1 MRTSSGE
8 GKYVKPYR
16 ESSTVNVADRMQIF
30 SNGFLKSSIH
40 RVVAPPSDQ
49 AHLDRL
55 GILYF
60 VGPGDYVKLRG
71 AKSAVLKREGM
82 LASEDGAGESTAKE
96 RILRRVVANISSKEI
111 EIEREDLNK
120 VGDSLS
126 PVYN

>member
-1 MRTSSGE
+1 
-8 GKYVKPYR
+8 
-16 ESSTVNVADRMQIF
+16 
-30 SNGFLKSSIH
+30 
-40 RVVAPPSDQ
+40 
-49 AHLDRL
+49 
-55 GILYF
+55 LYF

>member
-1 MRTSSGE
+1 VRTPSGE
-8 GKYVKPYR
+8 EKYVKPHR
-16 ESSTVNVADRMQIF
+16 VSLTVNVADWLQIL

-55 GILYF
+55 GVLYF
-60 VGPGDYVKLRG
+60 VRPGDYVKLRR
-71 AKSAVLKREGM
+71 AKSAVLKRERI

-111 EIEREDLNK
+111 EMEREDLNK
-120 VGDSLS
+120 VGDGLS

>member
-1 MRTSSGE
+1 VR
-8 GKYVKPYR
+8 
-16 ESSTVNVADRMQIF
+16 
-30 SNGFLKSSIH
+30 
-40 RVVAPPSDQ
+40 
-49 AHLDRL
+49 
-55 GILYF
+55 
-60 VGPGDYVKLRG
+60 PGDYVKLKG

-82 LASEDGAGESTAKE
+82 LASEHGARESTAKE

>member
-8 GKYVKPYR
+8 GKYVKPHR
-16 ESSTVNVADRMQIF
+16 ESSTANVADRMQIF

-40 RVVAPPSDQ
+40 RVVAPSSDQ

-60 VGPGDYVKLRG
+60 VRPGDYVKLRG

-96 RILRRVVANISSKEI
+96 RILRRVVANISSNEI
-111 EIEREDLNK
+111 EMEREDLNK
-120 VGDSLS
+120 VGDGLS